1 MSDDGVKDDTF
12 IQVAKEYS
20 EGVYASGPI
29 DTSASSAAQVAIAA
43 HQAEYGEDPGP
54 FFLNA
59 YAAATALLNAIEAAG
74 STEYEDIREALQAVS
89 VETTL
94 GNISFD
100 NKGDATGVG
109 FSMFQVQDGA
119 YVEVN

>member
-43 HQAEYGEDPGP
+43 HQTEYGEAPGP
-54 FFLNA
+54 FFYENKIRLDFPITSNMD
-59 YAAATALLNAIEAAG
+59 AASLH
-74 STEYEDIREALQAVS
+74 
-89 VETTL
+89 
-94 GNISFD
+94 
-100 NKGDATGVG
+100 
-109 FSMFQVQDGA
+109 
-119 YVEVN
+119 